1 MRTFWCIPVVV
12 SLFFALFAFRSAVAG
27 DYSQVT
33 TRKEQGVFAFFS
45 LAGVAPDYEHWV
57 KSTSDFQN
65 LPYAKQDDYFIK
77 EAIRLGSGYSQYDP
91 NTDMLNIE
99 TGVVL
104 SLKISDD
111 KQSGRMYFSFPKQ
124 EKDYIPTFS
133 YPYGKN
139 EWVSLVVNKLAL
151 FSDMY
156 IEADHFRNVS
166 EHIHYEGEKYR
177 AILTM
182 RVKPIEADH
191 VKPVKMGRV
200 KQWIMVGEIAYMK
213 CEAESDK
220 TGEME
225 KMWDYVAPW
234 YAEQYAYENMPEDM
248 KYPHPFD
255 IKK

>member
-1 MRTFWCIPVVV
+1 MHDIRCISAIVCFV
-12 SLFFALFAFRSAVAG
+12 FALFTLQSAFAD
-27 DYSQVT
+27 DYSHVT
-33 TRKEQGVFAFFS
+33 TRKEQGVFAFFG

-57 KSTSDFQN
+57 KSTSEFQN
-65 LPYAKQDDYFIK
+65 LPQDKQDDFFIK
-77 EAIRLGSGYSQYDP
+77 EAIRLGTGYSQYEP
-91 NTDMLNIE
+91 GVDMLNIE
-99 TGVVL
+99 TSVSL
-104 SLKISDD
+104 SMNISEDQ
-111 KQSGRMYFSFPKQ
+111 KSGRLYFSFPNQGK
-124 EKDYIPTFS
+124 EYIPTFS
-133 YPYGKN
+133 YPYGRN

-156 IEADHFRNVS
+156 IEAEHFSSVSKHLRNPDDT
-166 EHIHYEGEKYR
+166 YR

-191 VKPVKMGRV
+191 VQPVTMGRV

-213 CEAESDK
+213 CDAESDV
-220 TGEME
+220 TGKME

-234 YAEQYAYENMPEDM
+234 YQEQYELETMPEDL